1 MKMVEIFQQIL
12 KCKWTLIILDRFHN
26 ISRRPGELR
35 RSIGGLSSKV
45 MYERLK
51 MLEENGIIERELIA
65 EKPLEVQYRLTQKG
79 EKISE
84 LIKQIQN
91 LD

>member
-1 MKMVEIFQQIL
+1 MKMIEIFQQIL
-12 KCKWTLIILDRFHN
+12 KCKWTLMILDKFHN

-35 RSIGGLSSKV
+35 RSIQGLSSKV

-51 MLEENGIIERELIA
+51 MLEENGIIERELIV
-65 EKPLEVQYRLTQKG
+65 EKPLEVQYRLSQKG
-79 EKISE
+79 EKISQ
-84 LIKQIQN
+84 LINQIRN